1 MGKNSQSSVFQILN
15 LEELGREHFLQ
26 TKQPVATTITWEEVV
41 RVGVCMGR
49 DKRAPCQEVG
59 RGPLMELSVVDDRVV
74 QKPKTGRYKVGN
86 DHINLR
92 MRCFYLCIKRSFK
105 EQDLVVGRKAP
116 CNGREQR
123 AAQRHQQRHKAT
135 EPSVEARVA
144 WKSIV

>member
-1 MGKNSQSSVFQILN
+1 MHGER
-15 LEELGREHFLQ
+15 EE
-26 TKQPVATTITWEEVV
+26 
-41 RVGVCMGR
+41 
-49 DKRAPCQEVG
+49 RAPCQEVG